1 MIAATRILVSLS
13 ALLII
18 AAGPAMA
25 QCTTWVGLPNEAIVK
40 EAHVLYRGIVKGK
53 NYTVLASMDE
63 ENFKLAFESWK
74 KAYEAAPAADGQ
86 RASHFIDGVE
96 LYKAQKERAKEDV
109 AKAHAEQMVV
119 KLYDQMAQCYP
130 KEVPFATSRK
140 AVDMFYMTNYGYRA
154 ETFKAFQEALEKGG
168 NDTEYTVFEPLGM
181 LVAYLFKAGQV
192 SQADARD
199 ALTKA
204 QAIAEH
210 NAVNN
215 EKYGQYYEAAGTRM
229 EFQLREVE
237 KDIFD
242 CNYFKDKLIPSY
254 RENPDDL
261 EVLRYV
267 YNTLKTQGCDEKD
280 EIMVELKTKYE
291 ATAQQLN
298 TRLTEE
304 FLAKNPGMAARKLY
318 EDGKYSE
325 AIDKYREAIAQETDQ
340 DKQAEYYFGIA
351 AIQFRQLKAYSAAR
365 ENARKAASLRQGWGR
380 PYMLIGDMYAATSR
394 TCGSDAYTRG
404 LAVLAAIDKYAY
416 ARSIDGDVAAEAGK
430 KISLY
435 SGSVPPKDDV
445 FMRGMN
451 NQRVTVPCWIGEA
464 VTLKY

>member
-1 MIAATRILVSLS
+1 MTSATRILVSIF
-13 ALLII
+13 ALLYLTTGI
-18 AAGPAMA
+18 GFA
-25 QCTTWVGLPNEAIVK
+25 QCATWVGLPNEAAIK

-53 NYTVLASMDE
+53 NYTTLAAMDE
-63 ENFKLAFESWK
+63 ENFKLAFDNWK

-86 RASHFIDGVE
+86 RAAHFVDGVE
-96 LYKAQKERAKEDV
+96 LYKAQKERAKDDV
-109 AKAHAEQMVV
+109 AKAHAEQMIV
-119 KLYDQMAQCYP
+119 KLYDQMAQCYA
-130 KEVPFATSRK
+130 KEIPYATSRK
-140 AVDMFYMTNYGYRA
+140 AVDMFYMTAYGYRT
-154 ETFKAFQEALEKGG
+154 ETFKAFQEAIQKGA
-168 NDTEYTVFEPLGM
+168 NDTEYTIFEPLGM

-192 SQADARD
+192 SQVDARD

-204 QAIAEH
+204 QAIAEY
-210 NAVNN
+210 NTVNN
-215 EKYGQYYEAAGTRM
+215 EKYGQYYEAANTRM

-242 CNYFKDKLIPSY
+242 CGYFKDKLIPSY

-280 EIMVELKTKYE
+280 EIMVELKSKYE
-291 ATAQQLN
+291 ATAQELN
-298 TRLTEE
+298 TRLSEE
-304 FLAKNPGMAARKLY
+304 FLAKNPGLAARKLY

-325 AIDKYREAIAQETDQ
+325 AIDKYREAIAQEPDQ
-340 DKQAEYYFGIA
+340 AKQAEYYFGIA
-351 AIQFRQLKAYSAAR
+351 SIQFRQLKAYSAAR
-365 ENARKAASLRQGWGR
+365 DNARKAASLRQGWGR
-380 PYMLIGDMYAATSR
+380 PYMLIGDMYASTSR

-416 ARSIDGDVAAEAGK
+416 ARSIDSEVAGEAGK

-435 SGSVPPKDDV
+435 SASVPPKDDV